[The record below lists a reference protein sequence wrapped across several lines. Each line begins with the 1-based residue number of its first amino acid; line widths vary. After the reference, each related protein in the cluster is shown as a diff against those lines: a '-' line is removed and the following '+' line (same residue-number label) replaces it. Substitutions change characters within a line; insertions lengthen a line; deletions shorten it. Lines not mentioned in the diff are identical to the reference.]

1 MSSTSGVNPLDEGDI
16 PVELSLQEIRKR
28 HKDKWV
34 AVVVTK
40 RDRNLQP
47 AKGKV
52 VAEDIDRYLLRQKL
66 GAYPDICIFF
76 AGDPI
81 YPPFL

>member
-1 MSSTSGVNPLDEGDI
+1 MSSTNGVSSEEDGVEM
-16 PVELSLQEIRKR
+16 ELSLPEIRTR

-47 AKGKV
+47 TKGKV
-52 VAEDIDRYLLRQKL
+52 VAEDMDRILLRLKL
-66 GAYPDICIFF
+66 GAYSDICIFF

-81 YPPFL
+81 YLPLL